1 MRCSYAAGATGHRAV
16 IRNLLANV
24 HQRSCRRRLGLHS
37 LPREGMLKG
46 PVDLSEGRAMAY
58 LDLRATTLDHVH
70 VAHDHDFHQ
79 LILATCGVTELAVD
93 GHGERVTASRG
104 CLIPT
109 ASRHEYEGDGR
120 NRTLV
125 LDIPMDSLASLRDA
139 GSIARLFDR
148 PRFFTIPPQLHQ
160 LAGSLMVQLEQCPAL
175 HSEIAALLLRAIYLH
190 LESEPL
196 AADSDYPLARRPC
209 ERLDLARLDAWVD
222 RHLADEIRV
231 ERLAALCALSVGH
244 FHSRFREMVG
254 VTPQAYVQQRRLDH
268 ARTLVCHSDLSLGH
282 IASLVG
288 FRDQGSFTRAYRRRF
303 EVAPSV
309 ERRDA

>member
-1 MRCSYAAGATGHRAV
+1 
-16 IRNLLANV
+16 
-24 HQRSCRRRLGLHS
+24 
-37 LPREGMLKG
+37 
-46 PVDLSEGRAMAY
+46 MAY
-58 LDLRATTLDHVH
+58 LDLRATTLDQVH
-70 VAHDHDFHQ
+70 VAHAHDFHQ
-79 LILATCGVTELAVD
+79 LILATCGVTELAVE
-93 GHGERVTASRG
+93 GREERVTASRG

-125 LDIPMDSLASLRDA
+125 LDIPLQSLSSLRNAD
-139 GSIARLFDR
+139 SIARMFER

-160 LAGSLMVQLEQCPAL
+160 LAGSLMLQLEQCPAL

-190 LESEPL
+190 FESEPL
-196 AADSDYPLARRPC
+196 AADLDYPLAHRPC
-209 ERLDLARLDAWVD
+209 ERLDLARLDTWID

-231 ERLAALCALSVGH
+231 EQLAALCALSVGH
-244 FHSRFREMVG
+244 FHSRFRQVMG

-288 FRDQGSFTRAYRRRF
+288 FRDQGSFSRAYRRRF
-303 EVAPSV
+303 DAAPSV
-309 ERRDA
+309 ARRDA